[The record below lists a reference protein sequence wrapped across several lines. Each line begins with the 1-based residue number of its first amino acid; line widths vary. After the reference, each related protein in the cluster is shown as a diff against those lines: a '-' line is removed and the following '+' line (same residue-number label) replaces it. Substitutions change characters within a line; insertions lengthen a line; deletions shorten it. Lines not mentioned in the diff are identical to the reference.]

1 MDTKTNT
8 ALRFAGDEAAASGAH
23 ARDLG
28 PFARVWRRLIR
39 AYAYHVIV
47 HITDRCNLRCKTCFV
62 EFGRHDLTVEQAA
75 LLGRKLGRIPSLDI
89 GGGEPFL
96 HPELVEICKQFRF
109 GTVTIPTNGQF
120 ADRVV
125 DKVRELVACFPGAVT
140 IAVSIDGFE
149 ETNDAIRGPGSFKK
163 ALETYH
169 RLREIPDLTV
179 KVNTVVTDRNID
191 ELIAFV
197 RYVRGLAPD
206 YHSLLLLRGDPLA
219 PEEVRL
225 PDAAAL
231 RRCTPELFKILR
243 TYNYGHRWNLLARY
257 LKANYQEY
265 MWRVSLRLIE
275 EKRAVFQCK
284 APHYSKVIY
293 ADGAASMCELKPT
306 LANLIDEDVG
316 VAEARFRDHL
326 DAFEAE
332 HGRCYCT
339 HNCNM
344 AENIM
349 THPRSVVRIILGM
362 LR

>member
-1 MDTKTNT
+1 MDTKTNPV
-8 ALRFAGDEAAASGAH
+8 LRLAGDEAAAPVAQ
-23 ARDLG
+23 ARQLG
-28 PFARVWRRLIR
+28 PFERLWQRLIR
-39 AYAYHVIV
+39 SYVYHVIV

-62 EFGRHDLTVEQAA
+62 EFGRNDLTVEQAA
-75 LLGRKLGRIPSLDI
+75 LLARKLGHIPSLDI

-96 HPELVEICKQFRF
+96 HPRIIEICKQFRF

-125 DKVRELVACFPGAVT
+125 NKARELVAAFPRAVT
-140 IAVSIDGFE
+140 LAVSIDGFE
-149 ETNDAIRGPGSFKK
+149 ETNDAVRGPGSFKK
-163 ALETYH
+163 ALETYR

-179 KVNTVVTDRNID
+179 KVNTVVTNRNID
-191 ELIAFV
+191 ELAAFV

-219 PEEVRL
+219 PEEVHL
-225 PDAAAL
+225 PDATAL
-231 RRCTPELFKILR
+231 RLCTPELFRTLR
-243 TYNYGHRWNLLARY
+243 TYTYGNRWNVFARY

-293 ADGAASMCELKPT
+293 ADGTASMCELKPR
-306 LANLIDEDVG
+306 LANLIGEDAD
-316 VAEARFRDHL
+316 VAEARFRANL

-332 HGRCYCT
+332 HGYCYCT

-349 THPRSVVRIILGM
+349 THPLSVVKIILGI
-362 LR
+362 LH